1 MLGGFLVCGSV
12 GIDVDLGGCTSFR
25 VGIEFREVANLL
37 GRMREMR
44 TSMSVCLHRAL
55 ACFVEKRDLLL
66 CLCYRSAMSVS

>member
-12 GIDVDLGGCTSFR
+12 GVDVDLGGCTSFR

-55 ACFVEKRDLLL
+55 ACLFAV
-66 CLCYRSAMSVS
+66 CLSYWNGMSMS

>member
-1 MLGGFLVCGSV
+1 MLGGFLMCGSV

-44 TSMSVCLHRAL
+44 TSMSVCLHCAL
-55 ACFVEKRDLLL
+55 S
-66 CLCYRSAMSVS
+66 CLFAVCLSYWNAMSMS